1 MREEGR
7 VGRRCMGWD
16 EEGMKKNKGRKE
28 QRNVKLFVVEE
39 DWGKKR
45 SARMWRRS
53 GLCGVCVGVWGV

>member
-39 DWGKKR
+39 DWGKKKERANVEEEWVVR
-45 SARMWRRS
+45 SV
-53 GLCGVCVGVWGV
+53 CGCV